1 VKAGIQIMKD
11 VFIVLDHTRTILI
24 CISDGS
30 LPSNVG
36 GGGNVRNILRRVFF
50 ILKKNDWW
58 NCVGGIDG
66 LLEIF
71 EAHKVDLEGVY
82 GKFAEYKSFGEI
94 IKVEHDRWL
103 HTDDVQAD
111 NLKKLI
117 AKKKGT
123 LKIDD
128 WITCIQSWGIS
139 ADTISEVAKLP
150 IPGNLYYEIATR
162 AERVGKKAET
172 ILYSTVHLPETE
184 NLYYKDSHALTFE
197 AEGLTVF
204 ANVLDQG
211 KRNLVILNKSLF
223 YPTSGGQMNDTGK
236 LVMNGVTYNVIDCIK
251 VGKVVMHVVDMVIPD
266 DMDIAGVKVEGF
278 VDGARRTQLMAH
290 HTGTH
295 VVFAACRQALGP
307 HIW

>member
-1 VKAGIQIMKD
+1 MKD

-82 GKFAEYKSFGEI
+82 GKFAEYKSFSEI

-128 WITCIQSWGIS
+128 WITCI
-139 ADTISEVAKLP
+139 
-150 IPGNLYYEIATR
+150 
-162 AERVGKKAET
+162 
-172 ILYSTVHLPETE
+172 
-184 NLYYKDSHALTFE
+184 
-197 AEGLTVF
+197 
-204 ANVLDQG
+204 
-211 KRNLVILNKSLF
+211 
-223 YPTSGGQMNDTGK
+223 
-236 LVMNGVTYNVIDCIK
+236 
-251 VGKVVMHVVDMVIPD
+251 
-266 DMDIAGVKVEGF
+266 
-278 VDGARRTQLMAH
+278 
-290 HTGTH
+290 
-295 VVFAACRQALGP
+295 
-307 HIW
+307 